1 MGPRKPLNAGLLLG
15 VTDLIIVAVYRGSL
29 DVLLAGLLYLMVA
42 NFLCFLGM
50 ILAAIS
56 RRNGTTIYREN
67 ASLSD
72 KFRSQMLVLV
82 AWQLT
87 VRRNLGD
94 FSHRIYQDLI
104 FPS

>member
-56 RRNGTTIYREN
+56 RRNGTTNIPKKMHLYPTSSDRRCLF
-67 ASLSD
+67 SL
-72 KFRSQMLVLV
+72 
-82 AWQLT
+82 
-87 VRRNLGD
+87 LGN
-94 FSHRIYQDLI
+94 
-104 FPS
+104 